1 MVWII
6 MSASA
11 SDIPSIRLA
20 RQQASAISLIL
31 SGVTA

>member
-20 RQQASAISLIL
+20 RQQASADEDS
-31 SGVTA
+31 T